1 MAHAILP
8 VAHVLDALAIVDV
21 FAFAMAESIQ
31 NFAFVC
37 ALVRPGVRALS
48 SYFVLFEFS
57 IVDRSVCPFKDT
69 TAPEKTQAKL
79 AFVFVTIFEL
89 ACSVTMI
96 DLADLAIKMITRLL
110 N

>member
-1 MAHAILP
+1 MAHAVLP
-8 VAHVLDALAIVDV
+8 VAHVLNALAIVDV

-57 IVDRSVCPFKDT
+57 VVDRSVCPFEDT
-69 TAPEKTQAKL
+69 TSPEKTKAKL
-79 AFVFVTIFEL
+79 AFIFVTVFEL
-89 ACSVTMI
+89 ARSITVI
-96 DLADLAIKMITRLL
+96 DLADLAIKMITKQL